1 MSARWFFILPL
12 IVITLT
18 LSAQNVNKAPIKKQN
33 GLSKTPQTEKSE
45 KLENGKIHR
54 FGQEHHDANGNV
66 IGRDSVISYQWF
78 GGQNLDSMANS
89 LGQNFDSKAF
99 EDMFKGFEGFD
110 MNNMFKEF
118 DMGKIQDMM
127 NSDVL
132 NNLFEQFNSIL
143 GPSMMPPN
151 QTTPNQKPSNKSKG
165 L

>member
-1 MSARWFFILPL
+1 MLIRYFFIFPL
-12 IVITLT
+12 VLTTLAI
-18 LSAQNVNKAPIKKQN
+18 SAQNINKAPIKKQN
-33 GLSKTPQTEKSE
+33 GLSKTPQSEKSE

-99 EDMFKGFEGFD
+99 EDMFKGFDNLD

-118 DMGKIQDMM
+118 DMSKIQDIM
-127 NSDVL
+127 NSDAI

-143 GPSMMPPN
+143 GPSMMPPSA
-151 QTTPNQKPSNKSKG
+151 TPNQKPSNKSKG